1 MNNTVRHKSNLE
13 IVCIWSPLS
22 WMLIHFCFS
31 TCFAKKIFSMRLSW
45 TIVPSGSDSGCH
57 LNKNIR
63 PYTGLKSKI
72 KFGWIL
78 LSNSYKPTLYVTQ
91 QWILIKSKCI
101 KNLFTHTNT
110 TKTTIIIEKIFNTLI
125 TYHAYNCWKKKSYLR
140 FSKLEESKLHNS
152 STWSPSQPAFER
164 IKMSNTCHQCKIY
177 I

>member
-1 MNNTVRHKSNLE
+1 MNTVRHKSNLE

-110 TKTTIIIEKIFNTLI
+110 TKIIEKIFNTLI
-125 TYHAYNCWKKKSYLR
+125 TYHAYNCWKKILTWD
-140 FSKLEESKLHNS
+140 FQNSKNLNSITLLLEAPHNLHLKESKCLILAINVKY
-152 STWSPSQPAFER
+152 TFKA
-164 IKMSNTCHQCKIY
+164 C
-177 I
+177 